1 MEHLD
6 DYPPTGNVKI
16 EQPKDREKVGLI
28 YLVLLF
34 LSFFFILMT
43 HMLLSLEGLGRPL
56 PTFLKLP
63 IG

>member
-1 MEHLD
+1 MEHTD
-6 DYPPTGNVKI
+6 DYIPTASVKI
-16 EQPKDREKVGLI
+16 EQPRDQEKVGLV

-43 HMLLSLEGLGRPL
+43 HILLSLEGIGKAL
-56 PTFLKLP
+56 PAFLRLS